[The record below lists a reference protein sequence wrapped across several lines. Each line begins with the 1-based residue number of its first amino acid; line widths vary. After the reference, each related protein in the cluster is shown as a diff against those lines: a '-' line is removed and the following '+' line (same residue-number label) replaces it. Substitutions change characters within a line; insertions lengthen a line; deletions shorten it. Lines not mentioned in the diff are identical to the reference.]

1 MALTKSLSFSLGRKR
16 ILISNNSCDLQHFC
30 DEFECFTPLK
40 KLCSQEFD
48 IQHDFSSVNLN
59 SNSVSLLEALPQ
71 ELLIKVICGVDH
83 DDLKRLFFVSK
94 TVRDAA
100 IIAKKCHFA
109 YSTPSKTKAFR
120 NSIDMLNDKNPLE
133 DSDDLEAPNAPKQ
146 ARKMNRKR
154 LDSRKL
160 EDISVA
166 LFADKATDAAE
177 QRWPRR
183 SLFMDID
190 S

>member
-30 DEFECFTPLK
+30 DEFECFTPMK
-40 KLCSQEFD
+40 KLCAQE
-48 IQHDFSSVNLN
+48 IQIPQDFTTVNLN
-59 SNSVSLLEALPQ
+59 SISLLEALPQ

-120 NSIDMLNDKNPLE
+120 NSIDMLNDNNALE
-133 DSDDLEAPNAPKQ
+133 CSDDFEAPNAPKQ
-146 ARKMNRKR
+146 GRKKNRKR
-154 LDSRKL
+154 LDSKKL
-160 EDISVA
+160 DDISVA
-166 LFADKATDAAE
+166 LFADEAVDAVE

-183 SLFMDID
+183 SLFMDIET
-190 S
+190 

>member
-16 ILISNNSCDLQHFC
+16 ILISNNSCDLEHFC
-30 DEFECFTPLK
+30 ADFECFTPLK
-40 KLCSQEFD
+40 KLCSQEIHVED
-48 IQHDFSSVNLN
+48 EFSTKCST
-59 SNSVSLLEALPQ
+59 SLLEALPQ

-83 DDLKRLFFVSK
+83 DDLKQLFFVSK
-94 TVRDAA
+94 TVRASA
-100 IIAKKCHFA
+100 LIAKKLHFA

-120 NSIDMLNDKNPLE
+120 NSIDMLNTLE
-133 DSDDLEAPNAPKQ
+133 FSEEIEAPNAPKQ

-154 LDSRKL
+154 LDRKKL
-160 EDISVA
+160 DEVATA
-166 LFADKATDAAE
+166 LFVDEAVDTAE
-177 QRWPRR
+177 QRSSPRR